1 MSIERSAESILER
14 LGQVEDLLS
23 STELTGV
30 HADGLSPITESL
42 RRIQSRCD
50 ALGVAIAAQARA
62 TGTDPGATLLGR
74 GKVSGRQARLEAKRA
89 RVVERMPELGDALR
103 QGDVSGEHL
112 DAVGRARSELSGDET
127 VVFDQLAPELAQ
139 AATKLP
145 VDTFTKKV
153 RSLVDDARAD
163 HGMTRLQQQRAR
175 SSLKMWVDADGMGQL
190 HVSADPERFAKI
202 QTAIEAGTAALAVA
216 AKRGGQSVEK
226 GPTLQLDALVELLGQ
241 AQGAAA
247 RPLITVLVDDATL
260 TDGPHE
266 HTVCETDAGV
276 RLPTPVVD
284 RLLCDAV
291 VRSVRLDANG
301 LPLDVG
307 RKYRTATSAQWAAL
321 TSLYATCAWRGCDRP
336 ITWTQAHHIHEWEH
350 GGDTDLV
357 NLIPLC
363 SEHHH
368 AVHDDGWRLWLRSD
382 RTLEIHHPLS
392 GAERRHEGWQP
403 HHRERPPNRPPGSS
417 LWATTR
423 PDRQSRSGGPPQGDH
438 HPAGERMTT
447 AVSLGRR
454 AA

>member
-1 MSIERSAESILER
+1 VSIKRTIESILDR
-14 LGQVEDLLS
+14 LEHVEGLLG

-30 HADGLSPITESL
+30 PADGLPPITESL

-50 ALGVAIAAQARA
+50 ALGVAIATQARA

-74 GKVSGRQARLEAKRA
+74 GKVSGRQARQETTRA

-103 QGDVSGEHL
+103 HGDVSGEHL
-112 DAVGRARSELSGDET
+112 DAVGRARSGLSGDEAM
-127 VVFDQLAPELAQ
+127 VFDRLAPELAE

-145 VDTFTKKV
+145 VDTFAKKV
-153 RSLVDDARAD
+153 RTLVDDARAD

-175 SSLKMWVDADGMGQL
+175 SSLKMWVDTDGMGQ
-190 HVSADPERFAKI
+190 VRISADPERFAKI
-202 QTAIEAGTAALAVA
+202 QTAVEAGTAALAVA
-216 AKRGGQSVEK
+216 AKRDGQSVVK
-226 GPTLQLDALVELLGQ
+226 GPSLQLDALVELLGQ

-276 RLPTPVVD
+276 PLPTPVVD
-284 RLLCDAV
+284 RFLCDAV
-291 VRSVRLDANG
+291 VRSVRVDANG

-321 TSLYATCAWRGCDRP
+321 TSLYATCAWKGCDRP

-350 GGDTDLV
+350 GGVTDLA
-357 NLIPLC
+357 NLVPLC

-368 AVHDDGWRLWLRSD
+368 SVHDDGWRLWLRSD
-382 RTLEIHHPLS
+382 RTLEIHHPLPDP
-392 GAERRHEGWQP
+392 ERPLQSWQP
-403 HHRERPPNRPPGSS
+403 HHRERPPNRPAGSS

-423 PDRQSRSGGPPQGDH
+423 PDRQSRSGGPPRGSRPTRRGAKSDH
-438 HPAGERMTT
+438 AT
-447 AVSLGRR
+447 A
-454 AA
+454 A